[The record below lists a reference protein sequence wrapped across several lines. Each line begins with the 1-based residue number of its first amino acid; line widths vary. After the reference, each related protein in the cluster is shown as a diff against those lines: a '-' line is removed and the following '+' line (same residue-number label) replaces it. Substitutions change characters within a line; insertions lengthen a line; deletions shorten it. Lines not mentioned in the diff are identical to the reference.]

1 MRRIAFFPGSFD
13 PITKGHEDI
22 VRRAIP
28 MFDKIIVALG
38 ENSSK
43 NEMFPPKQKQN
54 WIEKTFS
61 DCPSV
66 EVINYKGLT
75 IDACKK
81 HQAKFILRGL
91 RNSND
96 YEYEKNITMMNQA
109 MEPSIETKNSP
120 IGLFNETCSLI
131 TSNETLCFFKTST
144 DFNRSRVLRL
154 HLLREVV
161 TMVSI

>member
-22 VRRAIP
+22 VRRALP
-28 MFDKIIVALG
+28 MFDKIIVAIG
-38 ENSSK
+38 INSSK
-43 NEMFPPKQKQN
+43 NEMFPLKEKQN

-66 EVINYKGLT
+66 EIINYKGLT

-96 YEYEKNITMMNQA
+96 YEYEKSIAMMNQV
-109 MEPSIETKNSP
+109 MEPTIETLYLNTQPEFAAISSSIVREIIKNKGNVQPFLAS
-120 IGLFNETCSLI
+120 GVQL
-131 TSNETLCFFKTST
+131 
-144 DFNRSRVLRL
+144 
-154 HLLREVV
+154 
-161 TMVSI
+161 

>member
-1 MRRIAFFPGSFD
+1 MRQIAFFPGSFD

-22 VRRAIP
+22 IRRALPI
-28 MFDKIIVALG
+28 FDKIIVAIG
-38 ENSSK
+38 INSSK
-43 NEMFPPKQKQN
+43 NEMFPLEQRQN
-54 WIEKTFS
+54 WIEKTFP

-96 YEYEKNITMMNQA
+96 YEYEKSIAMMNQA
-109 MEPSIETKNSP
+109 MEPNIETIYLNTHPELAAIS
-120 IGLFNETCSLI
+120 S
-131 TSNETLCFFKTST
+131 
-144 DFNRSRVLRL
+144 
-154 HLLREVV
+154 
-161 TMVSI
+161 SIVRDIMMNKGNAQPFLASGVEL